1 MTAVTLAGHSEQV
14 AAPPFILRQTQLGSY
29 HPGSPPSLP
38 PHPTWARRALGNYVA
53 ARSAYCFHSS
63 YHLHSNNP
71 ELPEDRAGS
80 PSLPFLAPCTFHT
93 NFLFFFFSGLDL
105 RHMEV
110 PRLGVESELQLLAT
124 ATATATQDLSHTC
137 DLHYSSWPH
146 RILNPLIEARDQTHN
161 LMDPCQVCYH

>member
-1 MTAVTLAGHSEQV
+1 MEAQLSSLSLVALGSVLQGFGGGEPEFLPRIQVTAVTLAGHSEQV

-80 PSLPFLAPCTFHT
+80 PSLPFLAPCTFHI
-93 NFLFFFFSGLDL
+93 NFLFLFFFFF
-105 RHMEV
+105 
-110 PRLGVESELQLLAT
+110 
-124 ATATATQDLSHTC
+124 
-137 DLHYSSWPH
+137 
-146 RILNPLIEARDQTHN
+146 
-161 LMDPCQVCYH
+161 